1 MKNTLKKIEKL
12 QLIRNNKNI
21 SYKNMAE
28 MLGVSKTYYW
38 QIENGKRRI
47 TYEFAKRIASIF
59 NLKPDDIF
67 YEEIKECIK
76 KITPKSD

>member
-47 TYEFAKRIASIF
+47 TYEFAKKIASIF

-67 YEEIKECIK
+67 YKEF
-76 KITPKSD
+76 

>member
-38 QIENGKRRI
+38 QIENGKRRL
-47 TYEFAKRIASIF
+47 TYEFAKKIACVF

-67 YEEIKECIK
+67 YKEF
-76 KITPKSD
+76 

>member
-21 SYKNMAE
+21 SYKNMSE
-28 MLGVSKTYYW
+28 MIGVSKTYYW
-38 QIENGKRRI
+38 QIENGKRRL
-47 TYEFAKRIASIF
+47 TYEFAKKIASIF

-67 YEEIKECIK
+67 YEEF
-76 KITPKSD
+76 

>member
-47 TYEFAKRIASIF
+47 TYEFAKKIASIF

-67 YEEIKECIK
+67 YEEF
-76 KITPKSD
+76 

>member
-38 QIENGKRRI
+38 QIENGKRRL
-47 TYEFAKRIASIF
+47 TYEFAKKIASIF

-67 YEEIKECIK
+67 YEE
-76 KITPKSD
+76 S

>member
-38 QIENGKRRI
+38 QIENGKRRL
-47 TYEFAKRIASIF
+47 TYEFAKKIASIF

-67 YEEIKECIK
+67 YEEF
-76 KITPKSD
+76 

>member
-1 MKNTLKKIEKL
+1 MKNTLKIIEKL

-38 QIENGKRRI
+38 QIENGKRRL

-67 YEEIKECIK
+67 YEEF
-76 KITPKSD
+76 

>member
-12 QLIRNNKNI
+12 QLIRNNNNI

-38 QIENGKRRI
+38 QIENGKRRL

-67 YEEIKECIK
+67 YEEF
-76 KITPKSD
+76 

>member
-38 QIENGKRRI
+38 QIENGKRRL
-47 TYEFAKRIASIF
+47 TYEFAKKIASIF
-59 NLKPDDIF
+59 NLKPDDVS
-67 YEEIKECIK
+67 YEEF
-76 KITPKSD
+76 

>member
-38 QIENGKRRI
+38 QIENGKRRL
-47 TYEFAKRIASIF
+47 TYEFAKKIASIF

-67 YEEIKECIK
+67 YKEF
-76 KITPKSD
+76 

>member
-38 QIENGKRRI
+38 QIENGKRRL
-47 TYEFAKRIASIF
+47 TYEFAKKIANIL

-67 YEEIKECIK
+67 YEEF
-76 KITPKSD
+76 

>member
-38 QIENGKRRI
+38 QIENGKRRL

-67 YEEIKECIK
+67 YEEF
-76 KITPKSD
+76 

>member
-67 YEEIKECIK
+67 YEEF
-76 KITPKSD
+76 

>member
-28 MLGVSKTYYW
+28 MQGVSKTYYW
-38 QIENGKRRI
+38 QIANGKRRL

-67 YEEIKECIK
+67 YEEF
-76 KITPKSD
+76 

>member
-21 SYKNMAE
+21 SYKNMSE

-47 TYEFAKRIASIF
+47 TYEFAKKIASIF

-67 YEEIKECIK
+67 YEEF
-76 KITPKSD
+76 

>member
-21 SYKNMAE
+21 SYKNIAE

-38 QIENGKRRI
+38 QIENGKRRL
-47 TYEFAKRIASIF
+47 TYEFAKKIASIF

-67 YEEIKECIK
+67 YEEF
-76 KITPKSD
+76 

>member
-38 QIENGKRRI
+38 QIENVKRRL
-47 TYEFAKRIASIF
+47 TYEFAKKIASIF

-67 YEEIKECIK
+67 YEEF
-76 KITPKSD
+76 